1 MASTHRGGAR
11 SASGAEEGAQGLG
24 GGFGHDPALDGGT
37 PVAGRLIEEAT
48 AVDDG
53 AALGIVG
60 SPDDPPDAGV
70 ADGTGAHGAGFQ
82 RYIKCQV
89 GQAII
94 LQRCRSITQGH
105 DLGMS
110 RRIMG
115 CYGAVLPTTNHF
127 AGRFIDNYCA
137 DRHFARLRRSLR
149 QIERHAHEPL
159 IMDRHPK
166 DNDKNPRFRQDD
178 GPRGPRKF
186 AGARPDKG
194 GFADRKGPPRGDRKD
209 DRGDKPF
216 VKGAGKGGSKGASVG
231 KESATPARSERIAKA
246 MARAGIA
253 SRREVERLIGLGK
266 VAVNGRILDT
276 PATLVTRDDVITV
289 NGKPMGS
296 AQATRVWRYHKPAG
310 LLTSHN
316 DPAGRPTVFDA
327 LPSGLPRVIS
337 VGRLDMNTEGL
348 LLLTNDGE
356 LSRALEM
363 PDTALVR
370 HYRARARGRITQA
383 ELDKLKTGCTV
394 DGIHY
399 GPMEATIDKA
409 KEKEDGE
416 RSSANLWISVS
427 ITEGKNRE
435 VRKVLESIGLT
446 VNRLIRLAYGPFQL
460 GTLPVGAVE
469 EVGPRVIRE
478 MLAEHIRPENLP
490 TGNTVST
497 PAPIPGR
504 RTSSP
509 IVAGRS
515 GSAMS
520 DPSRKPSRV
529 RAATEATENAV
540 DRRDRPAKK
549 EGWAKSAPKFEHTK
563 TFKPRARPEAA
574 QGGEWSDRPRKP
586 FNRSEPQ
593 LIDDRRA
600 PRDGAKGGF
609 GDRPKRDF
617 APREGVRSGDRPQRD
632 FKPREGGA
640 FGDRPK
646 RDFQPRDGAPRSGGD
661 RPQRDFK
668 PREGGASDRPQRD
681 FKPRDGA
688 PRSGGKPGGFGA
700 KPGGFGSKPG
710 GSGGGKPSGG
720 RGGPRGRS

>member
-1 MASTHRGGAR
+1 
-11 SASGAEEGAQGLG
+11 
-24 GGFGHDPALDGGT
+24 
-37 PVAGRLIEEAT
+37 
-48 AVDDG
+48 
-53 AALGIVG
+53 
-60 SPDDPPDAGV
+60 
-70 ADGTGAHGAGFQ
+70 
-82 RYIKCQV
+82 
-89 GQAII
+89 
-94 LQRCRSITQGH
+94 
-105 DLGMS
+105 
-110 RRIMG
+110 
-115 CYGAVLPTTNHF
+115 
-127 AGRFIDNYCA
+127 
-137 DRHFARLRRSLR
+137 
-149 QIERHAHEPL
+149 
-159 IMDRHPK
+159 MDRHPK
-166 DNDKNPRFRQDD
+166 DNDKKPRSRQDD

-186 AGARPDKG
+186 ADARPDKG
-194 GFADRKGPPRGDRKD
+194 GFGDRKGPPRGDRKD

-216 VKGAGKGGSKGASVG
+216 AKGAGKGGPKGGAAG
-231 KESATPARSERIAKA
+231 KEAAAPARSERIAKA

-370 HYRARARGRITQA
+370 HYRARARGRITQ
-383 ELDKLKTGCTV
+383 EQLDKLKTGCTV

-460 GTLPVGAVE
+460 GTLPIGAVE

-478 MLAEHIRPENLP
+478 MLADHIRPENLP

-540 DRRDRPAKK
+540 DRRERPPKK
-549 EGWAKSAPKFEHTK
+549 EGWAKTAPRFEHTK

-609 GDRPKRDF
+609 KTREGGFSDRPKRDF
-617 APREGVRSGDRPQRD
+617 KPRDGAPRSDGDRPQRD
-632 FKPREGGA
+632 FKPREGG
-640 FGDRPK
+640 FG
-646 RDFQPRDGAPRSGGD
+646 
-661 RPQRDFK
+661 
-668 PREGGASDRPQRD
+668 DRPQRD

-688 PRSGGKPGGFGA
+688 PRAGGKPGGFG
-700 KPGGFGSKPG
+700 GKPG
-710 GSGGGKPSGG
+710 GSRPGGGKPFGGKPSGG
-720 RGGPRGRS
+720 RGGPRDRG

>member
-1 MASTHRGGAR
+1 
-11 SASGAEEGAQGLG
+11 
-24 GGFGHDPALDGGT
+24 
-37 PVAGRLIEEAT
+37 
-48 AVDDG
+48 
-53 AALGIVG
+53 
-60 SPDDPPDAGV
+60 
-70 ADGTGAHGAGFQ
+70 
-82 RYIKCQV
+82 
-89 GQAII
+89 
-94 LQRCRSITQGH
+94 
-105 DLGMS
+105 
-110 RRIMG
+110 
-115 CYGAVLPTTNHF
+115 
-127 AGRFIDNYCA
+127 
-137 DRHFARLRRSLR
+137 
-149 QIERHAHEPL
+149 
-159 IMDRHPK
+159 MDRHPK

-186 AGARPDKG
+186 ADARPDKG
-194 GFADRKGPPRGDRKD
+194 GFGDRKGPPRGDRKD

-216 VKGAGKGGSKGASVG
+216 VKGAGKAGPKGA
-231 KESATPARSERIAKA
+231 KEATAPARSERIAKA

-399 GPMEATIDKA
+399 GPMEAVIDKA

-427 ITEGKNRE
+427 IAEGKNRE

-469 EVGPRVIRE
+469 EIGPRVIRE

-563 TFKPRARPEAA
+563 SFKPRARPESA
-574 QGGEWSDRPRKP
+574 QGGDWSDRPRKP

-593 LIDDRRA
+593 MIDDRRG

-617 APREGVRSGDRPQRD
+617 QPRDGAPRSGGDRPQRD

-668 PREGGASDRPQRD
+668 PREGGSGDRPQRDFKPREGGAFGDRPKRDFQPRDAAPRSGGDRPQRDFKPREGASSDRPQRD

-710 GSGGGKPSGG
+710 GSRPSGGGKPFGG
-720 RGGPRGRS
+720 KPGGPRGRS

>member
-1 MASTHRGGAR
+1 
-11 SASGAEEGAQGLG
+11 
-24 GGFGHDPALDGGT
+24 
-37 PVAGRLIEEAT
+37 
-48 AVDDG
+48 
-53 AALGIVG
+53 
-60 SPDDPPDAGV
+60 
-70 ADGTGAHGAGFQ
+70 
-82 RYIKCQV
+82 
-89 GQAII
+89 
-94 LQRCRSITQGH
+94 
-105 DLGMS
+105 
-110 RRIMG
+110 
-115 CYGAVLPTTNHF
+115 
-127 AGRFIDNYCA
+127 
-137 DRHFARLRRSLR
+137 
-149 QIERHAHEPL
+149 
-159 IMDRHPK
+159 MDRHPK
-166 DNDKNPRFRQDD
+166 DNDKKPRSRQDD

-186 AGARPDKG
+186 ADARPGKG

-216 VKGAGKGGSKGASVG
+216 VKGAGKGGPKGGPNAG
-231 KESATPARSERIAKA
+231 KEPAAPLRSERIAKA

-289 NGKPMGS
+289 DGKPIGA

-310 LLTSHN
+310 LITSHN

-337 VGRLDMNTEGL
+337 VGRLDLNTEGL

-370 HYRARARGRITQA
+370 HYRARARGRITQ
-383 ELDKLKTGCTV
+383 EQLDKLKTGCTIEGV
-394 DGIHY
+394 HY

-409 KEKEDGE
+409 KEKGE
-416 RSSANLWISVS
+416 GEKSSANLWISVS

-435 VRKVLESIGLT
+435 VRKVLESVGLT

-478 MLAEHIRPENLP
+478 MLGEHIRPENLP

-509 IVAGRS
+509 IVTGKS
-515 GSAMS
+515 GSALS

-529 RAATEATENAV
+529 RAATAAQAEAV
-540 DRRDRPAKK
+540 DRRERPAKK
-549 EGWAKSAPKFEHTK
+549 EGWAKATPKFEHTK
-563 TFKPRARPEAA
+563 TFKPRARPQAA
-574 QGGEWSDRPRKP
+574 EGGEWSDRPRKP
-586 FNRSEPQ
+586 FNREPRSDQ
-593 LIDDRRA
+593 FIDDRRA

-617 APREGVRSGDRPQRD
+617 
-632 FKPREGGA
+632 KPREGG
-640 FGDRPK
+640 FGDRPQ

-668 PREGGASDRPQRD
+668 PREGGFGDRPQRD
-681 FKPRDGA
+681 FK
-688 PRSGGKPGGFGA
+688 PRSGGKPGGFGG
-700 KPGGFGSKPG
+700 KPGGGGKPF
-710 GSGGGKPSGG
+710 GGKPSGG
-720 RGGPRGRS
+720 RGGPRG

>member
-1 MASTHRGGAR
+1 
-11 SASGAEEGAQGLG
+11 
-24 GGFGHDPALDGGT
+24 
-37 PVAGRLIEEAT
+37 
-48 AVDDG
+48 
-53 AALGIVG
+53 
-60 SPDDPPDAGV
+60 
-70 ADGTGAHGAGFQ
+70 
-82 RYIKCQV
+82 
-89 GQAII
+89 
-94 LQRCRSITQGH
+94 
-105 DLGMS
+105 
-110 RRIMG
+110 
-115 CYGAVLPTTNHF
+115 
-127 AGRFIDNYCA
+127 
-137 DRHFARLRRSLR
+137 
-149 QIERHAHEPL
+149 
-159 IMDRHPK
+159 MDRHPK
-166 DNDKNPRFRQDD
+166 DNDKKPRSRQDD

-186 AGARPDKG
+186 ADARPDKG
-194 GFADRKGPPRGDRKD
+194 GFGDRKGPPRGDRKD

-216 VKGAGKGGSKGASVG
+216 VKGAGKGGPKAA
-231 KESATPARSERIAKA
+231 KEPVAPLRSERIAKA

-310 LLTSHN
+310 LITSHN

-337 VGRLDMNTEGL
+337 VGRLDLNTEGL

-370 HYRARARGRITQA
+370 HYRARARGRITQ
-383 ELDKLKTGCTV
+383 EQLDKLKTGCTI
-394 DGIHY
+394 DGVHY

-409 KEKEDGE
+409 KEKGE
-416 RSSANLWISVS
+416 GEKSSANLWISVS

-435 VRKVLESIGLT
+435 VRKVLESVGLT

-478 MLAEHIRPENLP
+478 MLADYIRPENLP

-509 IVAGRS
+509 IVTGKS

-529 RAATEATENAV
+529 RAATEAQADAV
-540 DRRDRPAKK
+540 DRRERPAKK
-549 EGWAKSAPKFEHTK
+549 EGWAKATPKFEHTK
-563 TFKPRARPEAA
+563 TFKPRARPQAA
-574 QGGEWSDRPRKP
+574 EGGEWADRPRKP
-586 FNRSEPQ
+586 FNREPRSDQ
-593 LIDDRRA
+593 FIDDRRA

-609 GDRPKRDF
+609 K
-617 APREGVRSGDRPQRD
+617 PREGGFGDRPQRD
-632 FKPREGGA
+632 FKPR
-640 FGDRPK
+640 
-646 RDFQPRDGAPRSGGD
+646 
-661 RPQRDFK
+661 
-668 PREGGASDRPQRD
+668 
-681 FKPRDGA
+681 
-688 PRSGGKPGGFGA
+688 SGGKPGGFGG
-700 KPGGFGSKPG
+700 KPGGGSRPG
-710 GSGGGKPSGG
+710 GGKPFGGKPSGG
-720 RGGPRGRS
+720 RGGPRDRG

>member
-1 MASTHRGGAR
+1 
-11 SASGAEEGAQGLG
+11 
-24 GGFGHDPALDGGT
+24 
-37 PVAGRLIEEAT
+37 
-48 AVDDG
+48 
-53 AALGIVG
+53 
-60 SPDDPPDAGV
+60 
-70 ADGTGAHGAGFQ
+70 
-82 RYIKCQV
+82 
-89 GQAII
+89 
-94 LQRCRSITQGH
+94 
-105 DLGMS
+105 
-110 RRIMG
+110 
-115 CYGAVLPTTNHF
+115 
-127 AGRFIDNYCA
+127 
-137 DRHFARLRRSLR
+137 
-149 QIERHAHEPL
+149 
-159 IMDRHPK
+159 MDRHPK
-166 DNDKNPRFRQDD
+166 DNDKKPRSRQDD

-186 AGARPDKG
+186 ADARPDKG
-194 GFADRKGPPRGDRKD
+194 GFGDRKGPQRGDRKD

-216 VKGAGKGGSKGASVG
+216 AKGAGKGGPKAA
-231 KESATPARSERIAKA
+231 KEPVAPLRSERIAKA

-310 LLTSHN
+310 LITSHN

-337 VGRLDMNTEGL
+337 VGRLDLNTEGL

-370 HYRARARGRITQA
+370 HYRARARGRITQ
-383 ELDKLKTGCTV
+383 EQLDKLKTGCTI
-394 DGIHY
+394 DGVHY

-409 KEKEDGE
+409 KEKGE
-416 RSSANLWISVS
+416 GEKSSANLWISVS

-435 VRKVLESIGLT
+435 VRKVLESVGLT

-478 MLAEHIRPENLP
+478 MLADHIRPENLP

-509 IVAGRS
+509 IVTGKS

-529 RAATEATENAV
+529 RAATEAQADAV
-540 DRRDRPAKK
+540 DRRERPAKK
-549 EGWAKSAPKFEHTK
+549 EGWAKATPKFEHTK
-563 TFKPRARPEAA
+563 TFKPRARPQAA
-574 QGGEWSDRPRKP
+574 EGGEWSDRPRRP
-586 FNRSEPQ
+586 FNREPRSDQ
-593 LIDDRRA
+593 FIDDRRA

-609 GDRPKRDF
+609 KSREGGFSDRPKRDFKPRDGAPRSDGDRPRNFKPREGGFGDRPKRDF
-617 APREGVRSGDRPQRD
+617 KPREGGFGDRPQRD
-632 FKPREGGA
+632 FKPREGG
-640 FGDRPK
+640 
-646 RDFQPRDGAPRSGGD
+646 S
-661 RPQRDFK
+661 
-668 PREGGASDRPQRD
+668 SDRPQRD
-681 FKPRDGA
+681 FKPR
-688 PRSGGKPGGFGA
+688 SGGKPGGFGG
-700 KPGGFGSKPG
+700 KPGGGSRPG
-710 GSGGGKPSGG
+710 GGKPFGGKPSGG
-720 RGGPRGRS
+720 RGGPRDRG

>member
-1 MASTHRGGAR
+1 
-11 SASGAEEGAQGLG
+11 
-24 GGFGHDPALDGGT
+24 
-37 PVAGRLIEEAT
+37 
-48 AVDDG
+48 
-53 AALGIVG
+53 
-60 SPDDPPDAGV
+60 
-70 ADGTGAHGAGFQ
+70 
-82 RYIKCQV
+82 
-89 GQAII
+89 
-94 LQRCRSITQGH
+94 
-105 DLGMS
+105 
-110 RRIMG
+110 
-115 CYGAVLPTTNHF
+115 
-127 AGRFIDNYCA
+127 
-137 DRHFARLRRSLR
+137 
-149 QIERHAHEPL
+149 
-159 IMDRHPK
+159 MDRHPK
-166 DNDKNPRFRQDD
+166 DNDKKPRSRQDD

-186 AGARPDKG
+186 ADARPDKG
-194 GFADRKGPPRGDRKD
+194 GFGDRKGPPRGDRKD

-216 VKGAGKGGSKGASVG
+216 AKGAGKGGPKTA
-231 KESATPARSERIAKA
+231 KEPAAPLRSERIAKA

-310 LLTSHN
+310 LITSHN

-337 VGRLDMNTEGL
+337 VGRLDLNTEGL

-370 HYRARARGRITQA
+370 HYRARARGRITQ
-383 ELDKLKTGCTV
+383 EQLDKLKTGCTI
-394 DGIHY
+394 DGVHY

-409 KEKEDGE
+409 KEKGE
-416 RSSANLWISVS
+416 GEKSSANLWISVS

-435 VRKVLESIGLT
+435 VRKVLESVGLT

-478 MLAEHIRPENLP
+478 MLADHIRPENLP

-509 IVAGRS
+509 IVTGKS

-529 RAATEATENAV
+529 RAATEAQADAV
-540 DRRDRPAKK
+540 DRRERPAKK
-549 EGWAKSAPKFEHTK
+549 EGWAKATPKFEHTK

-574 QGGEWSDRPRKP
+574 QSGEWSDRPRRP
-586 FNRSEPQ
+586 FSREPRSEQ
-593 LIDDRRA
+593 FIDDRRA

-609 GDRPKRDF
+609 KPREGGFGDRPKRDF
-617 APREGVRSGDRPQRD
+617 KPRDGATRADGDRPQRD
-632 FKPREGGA
+632 FKSRVGG

-668 PREGGASDRPQRD
+668 PREGGFGDRPQRD
-681 FKPRDGA
+681 FK
-688 PRSGGKPGGFGA
+688 PRSGGKPGGFGG
-700 KPGGFGSKPG
+700 KPGGGSRPG
-710 GSGGGKPSGG
+710 GGKPFGGKPSGG
-720 RGGPRGRS
+720 RGGPRDRG

>member
-1 MASTHRGGAR
+1 
-11 SASGAEEGAQGLG
+11 
-24 GGFGHDPALDGGT
+24 
-37 PVAGRLIEEAT
+37 
-48 AVDDG
+48 
-53 AALGIVG
+53 
-60 SPDDPPDAGV
+60 
-70 ADGTGAHGAGFQ
+70 
-82 RYIKCQV
+82 
-89 GQAII
+89 
-94 LQRCRSITQGH
+94 
-105 DLGMS
+105 
-110 RRIMG
+110 
-115 CYGAVLPTTNHF
+115 
-127 AGRFIDNYCA
+127 
-137 DRHFARLRRSLR
+137 
-149 QIERHAHEPL
+149 
-159 IMDRHPK
+159 MDRHPK

-186 AGARPDKG
+186 ADARPDKG
-194 GFADRKGPPRGDRKD
+194 GFGDRKGPSRGDRKD

-216 VKGAGKGGSKGASVG
+216 AKGAGKGGPKGA
-231 KESATPARSERIAKA
+231 KEPAAPLRSERIAKA

-289 NGKPMGS
+289 NGKPMGA

-310 LLTSHN
+310 LITSHN

-337 VGRLDMNTEGL
+337 VGRLDLNTEGL

-383 ELDKLKTGCTV
+383 ELDKLKTGCTIEGV
-394 DGIHY
+394 HY

-435 VRKVLESIGLT
+435 VRKVLESVGLT

-460 GTLPVGAVE
+460 GTLPIGAVE

-478 MLAEHIRPENLP
+478 MLADHIRPENLP
-490 TGNTVST
+490 TGNSVST

-509 IVAGRS
+509 IVTGKS

-529 RAATEATENAV
+529 RAATEAQADAV
-540 DRRDRPAKK
+540 DRRERPAKK
-549 EGWAKSAPKFEHTK
+549 EGWAKATPKFEHTK
-563 TFKPRARPEAA
+563 TFKPRARPQAA
-574 QGGEWSDRPRKP
+574 EGGEWSDRPRKP

-593 LIDDRRA
+593 FIDDRRA

-609 GDRPKRDF
+609 SDRPKRDF
-617 APREGVRSGDRPQRD
+617 KPRDGAPRSDGDRPQRD
-632 FKPREGGA
+632 FKPREGG
-640 FGDRPK
+640 FSDRPK
-646 RDFQPRDGAPRSGGD
+646 
-661 RPQRDFK
+661 RDFK
-668 PREGGASDRPQRD
+668 PREGGSSDRPQRD

-688 PRSGGKPGGFGA
+688 PRSGGKPGGFGG
-700 KPGGFGSKPG
+700 KPGGGSRPG
-710 GSGGGKPSGG
+710 GGKPFGGKPSGG
-720 RGGPRGRS
+720 RGGPRDRG

>member
-1 MASTHRGGAR
+1 M
-11 SASGAEEGAQGLG
+11 
-24 GGFGHDPALDGGT
+24 
-37 PVAGRLIEEAT
+37 
-48 AVDDG
+48 
-53 AALGIVG
+53 
-60 SPDDPPDAGV
+60 
-70 ADGTGAHGAGFQ
+70 
-82 RYIKCQV
+82 
-89 GQAII
+89 
-94 LQRCRSITQGH
+94 
-105 DLGMS
+105 
-110 RRIMG
+110 
-115 CYGAVLPTTNHF
+115 
-127 AGRFIDNYCA
+127 
-137 DRHFARLRRSLR
+137 
-149 QIERHAHEPL
+149 
-159 IMDRHPK
+159 
-166 DNDKNPRFRQDD
+166 
-178 GPRGPRKF
+178 
-186 AGARPDKG
+186 
-194 GFADRKGPPRGDRKD
+194 
-209 DRGDKPF
+209 
-216 VKGAGKGGSKGASVG
+216 KGAGKGGPKGGPNVG
-231 KESATPARSERIAKA
+231 KEPAAPLRSERIAKA

-289 NGKPMGS
+289 DGKPIG
-296 AQATRVWRYHKPAG
+296 ATQATRVWRYHKPAG
-310 LLTSHN
+310 LITSHN

-337 VGRLDMNTEGL
+337 VGRLDLNTEGL

-363 PDTALVR
+363 PDSALVR

-394 DGIHY
+394 DGVHY

-435 VRKVLESIGLT
+435 VRKVLESVGLT

-478 MLAEHIRPENLP
+478 MLADHIRPENLP

-509 IVAGRS
+509 IVTGKS
-515 GSAMS
+515 GSALS

-529 RAATEATENAV
+529 RAATAAQADAV
-540 DRRDRPAKK
+540 DRRERPAKK
-549 EGWAKSAPKFEHTK
+549 EGWAKATPKFEHSK
-563 TFKPRARPEAA
+563 TFKPRARPQAA
-574 QGGEWSDRPRKP
+574 ESGEWSERPRKP
-586 FNRSEPQ
+586 FNREPRSDQ
-593 LIDDRRA
+593 FIDDRRA

-609 GDRPKRDF
+609 SDRPKRDF
-617 APREGVRSGDRPQRD
+617 KPRDGAPRSDGDRPQRD
-632 FKPREGGA
+632 FKPREGG
-640 FGDRPK
+640 FSDRPK
-646 RDFQPRDGAPRSGGD
+646 RDFQPREGASRSGGD

-681 FKPRDGA
+681 FKPR
-688 PRSGGKPGGFGA
+688 SGGKPGGFGA
-700 KPGGFGSKPG
+700 KPGGSRPG
-710 GSGGGKPSGG
+710 GGKPFGGKPSGG
-720 RGGPRGRS
+720 RGGPRG

>member
-1 MASTHRGGAR
+1 
-11 SASGAEEGAQGLG
+11 
-24 GGFGHDPALDGGT
+24 
-37 PVAGRLIEEAT
+37 
-48 AVDDG
+48 
-53 AALGIVG
+53 
-60 SPDDPPDAGV
+60 
-70 ADGTGAHGAGFQ
+70 
-82 RYIKCQV
+82 
-89 GQAII
+89 
-94 LQRCRSITQGH
+94 
-105 DLGMS
+105 
-110 RRIMG
+110 
-115 CYGAVLPTTNHF
+115 
-127 AGRFIDNYCA
+127 
-137 DRHFARLRRSLR
+137 
-149 QIERHAHEPL
+149 
-159 IMDRHPK
+159 MDRHPK
-166 DNDKNPRFRQDD
+166 DNDKNRRFRQDD

-186 AGARPDKG
+186 ADARPDKG
-194 GFADRKGPPRGDRKD
+194 GFGDRKGPSRGDRKD

-216 VKGAGKGGSKGASVG
+216 AKGAGKGGPKGA
-231 KESATPARSERIAKA
+231 KEPAAPLRSERIAKA

-289 NGKPMGS
+289 NGKPMGA

-310 LLTSHN
+310 LITSHN

-337 VGRLDMNTEGL
+337 VGRLDLNTEGL

-383 ELDKLKTGCTV
+383 ELDKLKTGCTIEGV
-394 DGIHY
+394 HY

-435 VRKVLESIGLT
+435 VRKVLESVGLT

-478 MLAEHIRPENLP
+478 MLADHIRPENLP
-490 TGNTVST
+490 TGNSVST

-509 IVAGRS
+509 IVTGKS

-529 RAATEATENAV
+529 RAATEAQADAV
-540 DRRDRPAKK
+540 DRRERPAKK
-549 EGWAKSAPKFEHTK
+549 EGWAKATPKFEHTK
-563 TFKPRARPEAA
+563 TFKPRARPQAA
-574 QGGEWSDRPRKP
+574 EGGDWSDRPRKP

-593 LIDDRRA
+593 FIDDRRT

-609 GDRPKRDF
+609 SERPKRDF
-617 APREGVRSGDRPQRD
+617 KPRDGAPRSDGDRPQRD
-632 FKPREGGA
+632 FKPREGG
-640 FGDRPK
+640 FSDRPK
-646 RDFQPRDGAPRSGGD
+646 
-661 RPQRDFK
+661 RDFK
-668 PREGGASDRPQRD
+668 PREGGSSDRPQRD
-681 FKPRDGA
+681 FKQRDGA
-688 PRSGGKPGGFGA
+688 PRSGGKPGGFGG
-700 KPGGFGSKPG
+700 KPGGGSRPG
-710 GSGGGKPSGG
+710 GGKPFGGKPSGG
-720 RGGPRGRS
+720 RGGPRDRG